1 MQEIELKAL
10 NIGTFMNGML
20 SVFCTLRKSIFE
32 PDEYVLEVTLR
43 NESDKALR
51 NFLLTLG
58 ATPGIKFK
66 NNRDLFRVSQLVE
79 NVSFLRTEQSK
90 TLQFELKS
98 ILENFGGALSI
109 SATPLKNSPASERLN
124 VEMIVA
130 EDLRISA

>member
-1 MQEIELKAL
+1 MQKRDLQAL
-10 NIGTFMNGML
+10 NIGAFMNGML

-43 NESDKALR
+43 NEGNRALR

-66 NNRDLFRVSQLVE
+66 NNQDLFGVCQLVE

-98 ILENFGGALSI
+98 ILESFDGTLSI

-124 VEMIVA
+124 VEMYVVD
-130 EDLRISA
+130 ELRVSA